1 MSRPQEPGLDLILEA
16 DGKWTPFPL
25 WSDEDPGPWAELA
38 VTALAQR
45 RGVPLEAKA
54 RNLVVQTWAS
64 MVEHARSVRQADGA
78 YVTAAYAFVPMG
90 SEAARDLV
98 PMAVVQLSGLSGEA
112 GLTRD
117 QLVEDLVQPPG
128 LRVSEPLVDELET
141 ACGTAVRVRQ
151 LLREP
156 VVGGPDRIA
165 ASLVYV
171 WQSPVEGTV
180 VTLDAWFDSPTEA
193 ALVEPSFDALAATL
207 RMRLDA

>member
-1 MSRPQEPGLDLILEA
+1 MSRPPEPGLDLILEA

-25 WSDEDPGPWAELA
+25 WSDEDPGPWADLA
-38 VTALAQR
+38 VAALAQR
-45 RGVPLEAKA
+45 RRVPLEPKVRAF
-54 RNLVVQTWAS
+54 VVQTWAS
-64 MVEHARSVRQADGA
+64 MVEHARSVRQSDGA
-78 YVTAAYAFVPMG
+78 YVTTAYAFVPMG
-90 SEAARDLV
+90 SETARDLV
-98 PMAVVQLSGLSGEA
+98 PMAVVQLTGLSG

-117 QLVEDLVQPPG
+117 QFIEELVQPPG

-171 WQSPVEGTV
+171 WETPVEGTV

-207 RMRLDA
+207 QMRLDA